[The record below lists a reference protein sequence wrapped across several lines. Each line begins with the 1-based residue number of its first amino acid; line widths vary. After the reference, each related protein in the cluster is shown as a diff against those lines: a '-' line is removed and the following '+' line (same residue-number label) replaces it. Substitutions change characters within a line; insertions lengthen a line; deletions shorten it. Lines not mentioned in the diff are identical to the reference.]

1 MKAGDSLRRESYSND
16 NILKKFQQVNRTL
29 DRFNKTYGT
38 RERLTRY
45 LEQEQ
50 INLTKQQVLKC
61 LSFILSHP
69 PYPTPVEAT
78 GFAAGGIFSVH
89 VLKRGQSIPL
99 LPVEKVCA
107 HLHLQILTGMTQ
119 KKAVFEAVGKEK
131 QETILKED
139 NYVKVL
145 NT

>member
-16 NILKKFQQVNRTL
+16 NILKKFQQVNRSL

-50 INLTKQQVLKC
+50 IKLTKQQVLQC
-61 LSFILSHP
+61 LSFII
-69 PYPTPVEAT
+69 PTPPPPHASRGHRICCWGHFFSSCSKMGPKHSSAT
-78 GFAAGGIFSVH
+78 S
-89 VLKRGQSIPL
+89 R
-99 LPVEKVCA
+99 KVCA
-107 HLHLQILTGMTQ
+107 HLHLQILTGTTQ
-119 KKAVFEAVGKEK
+119 KKAVFEAVRKEK
-131 QETILKED
+131 QETIIKED
-139 NYVKVL
+139 NYVKVQ